1 MEMWDH
7 LKPQAFTTE
16 TFLGAF
22 SVLDVPPALPYAEES
37 QYPLDTDWA
46 VPRSDLKVAETKK
59 F

>member
-1 MEMWDH
+1 MWDH

-37 QYPLDTDWA
+37 QYPLDTD
-46 VPRSDLKVAETKK
+46 
-59 F
+59 